1 MENNIFCSNPMKNN
15 IIILGS
21 NGMLGQMVK
30 AFFTM
35 KNFNV
40 HIFDVRFSTENLIFY
55 LDQLNNFDD
64 AIIIN
69 CIGKIRQK
77 TDNASDLL
85 FSNSIL
91 PLELSRKL
99 KKSHILIHPST
110 DCVFNGKTEN
120 LYSSID
126 SHTATDIYGISKSM
140 GETALL
146 SRCNTLIIRVSIIGP
161 DRSSD
166 KGLLS
171 WFINTNSGTSINGY
185 INHYWNGI
193 TTLEW
198 CEKVFSFIKD
208 ENLENLISK
217 KIIQLGTKE
226 IYNKYQM
233 LILFN
238 NIFDKKINIYPVEN
252 KEKINRCL
260 DPDLFS
266 DSLENQLLNLKLF
279 NNSQYL

>member
-1 MENNIFCSNPMKNN
+1 MEKNLFFSNPMKKN

-30 AFFTM
+30 VFFTI

-40 HIFDVRFSTENLIFY
+40 EIYDKRFSTENLLSYIQ
-55 LDQLNNFDD
+55 QLNNFDD
-64 AIIIN
+64 SIIIN
-69 CIGKIRQK
+69 CIGKIWQK
-77 TDNASDLL
+77 TDNASELL

-110 DCVFNGKTEN
+110 DCVFNGITEN
-120 LYSSID
+120 PYYSFD
-126 SHTATDIYGISKSM
+126 SHSATDIYGISKSL

-161 DRSSD
+161 DLFSD
-166 KGLLS
+166 KGLFS
-171 WFINTNSGTSINGY
+171 WFLNTKSGTNLNGY

-198 CEKVFSFIKD
+198 CEKVFSFIK
-208 ENLENLISK
+208 EEELENLITK

-226 IYNKYQM
+226 INNKYQM
-233 LILFN
+233 LMLIN
-238 NIFDKKINIYPVEN
+238 KIYDKKINIYPLEN
-252 KEKINRCL
+252 NEKINRCL
-260 DPDLFS
+260 CPEVFS
-266 DSLENQLLNLKLF
+266 DSLENQLLNLKAF
-279 NNSQYL
+279 NISQYL

>member
-1 MENNIFCSNPMKNN
+1 MNKN

-30 AFFTM
+30 LFFTI

-40 HIFDVRFSTENLIFY
+40 QIFDKRFSSENFITY

-64 AIIIN
+64 SIIIN
-69 CIGKIRQK
+69 CIGKITQK
-77 TDNASDLL
+77 TDNPSELL

-91 PLELSRKL
+91 PLEMSRKL

-110 DCVFNGKTEN
+110 DCVFNGITEN
-120 LYSSID
+120 PYYSFD
-126 SHTATDIYGISKSM
+126 SHSATDMYGISKSL

-161 DRSSD
+161 DLFSN

-171 WFINTNSGTSINGY
+171 WFLNTKSGISIDGY
-185 INHYWNGI
+185 TNHYWNGI

-198 CEKVFSFIKD
+198 CEKIFSFIND
-208 ENLENLISK
+208 EKLENLISK
-217 KIIQLGTKE
+217 KIIQLGTRE

-233 LILFN
+233 LMLFN
-238 NIFDKKINIYPVEN
+238 KIYYKNINIYPVEN
-252 KEKINRCL
+252 KKKINRCL
-260 DPDLFS
+260 CPEVFS
-266 DSLENQLLNLKLF
+266 DSLENQLLNLKAF
-279 NNSQYL
+279 NNS